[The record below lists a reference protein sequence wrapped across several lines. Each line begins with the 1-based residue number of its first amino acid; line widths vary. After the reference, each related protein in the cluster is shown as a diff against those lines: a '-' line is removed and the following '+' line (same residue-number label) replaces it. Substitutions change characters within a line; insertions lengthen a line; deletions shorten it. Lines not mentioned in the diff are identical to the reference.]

1 MATADQESHDARKR
15 KASVKFKDFEGT
27 SSSFHAMKTKSAL
40 LTSIICVVFFKS
52 GLGQDVESAENF
64 RTVTKDY
71 CEWRYSCCEPAEPL
85 SRCRELC
92 FRSWNCVEPTEQPEP
107 AEQLSSFRLFSSR
120 GGFYDRTRLRP
131 ARVVCPEGYKPDH
144 RNRCR
149 KVFDFE

>member
-1 MATADQESHDARKR
+1 
-15 KASVKFKDFEGT
+15 
-27 SSSFHAMKTKSAL
+27 MKTKSAL

-107 AEQLSSFRLFSSR
+107 TEQLSSFRLFSTR
-120 GGFYDRTRLRP
+120 GGFYDRTRMRP

>member
-1 MATADQESHDARKR
+1 
-15 KASVKFKDFEGT
+15 
-27 SSSFHAMKTKSAL
+27 MKTKSAL

-71 CEWRYSCCEPAEPL
+71 CEWRYSCCEPGEPL

-107 AEQLSSFRLFSSR
+107 AEQLSSFRLFSTR
-120 GGFYDRTRLRP
+120 GGFYDRTRMRP